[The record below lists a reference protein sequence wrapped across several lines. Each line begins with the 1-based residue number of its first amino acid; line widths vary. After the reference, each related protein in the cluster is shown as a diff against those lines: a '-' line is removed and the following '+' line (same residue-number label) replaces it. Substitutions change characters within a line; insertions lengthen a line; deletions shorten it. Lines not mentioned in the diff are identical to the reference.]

1 VRKVDWQNGLACLV
15 HSVEQSFDGLK
26 YRLGSQKNGR
36 SPLMIM
42 PYLGFGSV
50 EFIELKGRVVEDSGI
65 KPSRETDRIW
75 NNLLNMYRRFESDE
89 VPFARVAAR
98 FQGVERIIEADE
110 EGFFE
115 VHLRLDQPVDAE
127 QKWQLVELELL
138 EPGALGER
146 KVRADGRVL
155 IISPQAEYG
164 VISDIDDTVV
174 HTGVTSP
181 LRMARTVL
189 LKNARTRSP
198 LKGVAN
204 FYKNLRLGRK
214 GNGVNPLFYVSSSP
228 WNMYDLFQEFFQ
240 IRNIPVGPIF
250 LRNWGFERQSMLAVN
265 NRLYKLNAICNIL
278 EKLPDLNFILIGDSG
293 EKDAEIY
300 TEIIQNYPGRIL
312 AAYIRSVR
320 PDQQRESEIQKLAE
334 EVGKSGSVL
343 VYSKDTRA
351 MEEHAFQQGWIRST
365 STAQPVE

>member
-1 VRKVDWQNGLACLV
+1 MDWQNGLTRLV
-15 HSVEQSFDGLK
+15 HSAEQSFDSLK
-26 YRLGSQKNGR
+26 YRLGSRQNGR
-36 SPLMIM
+36 DPLMIM
-42 PYLGFGSV
+42 PYLGFGSGQ
-50 EFIELKGRVVEDSGI
+50 FIELKGRVLEEHGI

-98 FQGVERIIEADE
+98 YQGVERIIEADE

-115 VHLRLDQPVDAE
+115 VHLRLEQPIDEE
-127 QKWQLVELELL
+127 QKWLLVELELL
-138 EPGALGER
+138 EPEALGER
-146 KVRADGRVL
+146 KVRSDGRVQ

-204 FYKNLRLGRK
+204 FYKDLKQGRK
-214 GNGVNPLFYVSSSP
+214 GNGLNPLFYVSSSP
-228 WNMYDLFQEFFQ
+228 WNLYDLFQEFFQ
-240 IRNIPVGPIF
+240 IRNIPAGPIF
-250 LRNWGFERQSMLAVN
+250 LRDWGFERQSMLAVN
-265 NRLYKLNAICNIL
+265 NRQYKLNAICNIL
-278 EKLPDLNFILIGDSG
+278 EKLPDLKFILIGDSG

-312 AAYIRSVR
+312 AAYIRSVK
-320 PDQQRESEIQKLAE
+320 PDQQREHEIQKLAE
-334 EVGKSGSVL
+334 EAGRAGSVL

-351 MEEHAFQQGWIRST
+351 MKEHAFQQGWISST
-365 STAQPVE
+365 SAAQPVK

>member
-1 VRKVDWQNGLACLV
+1 MDIQKRLARLV
-15 HSVEQSFDGLK
+15 HSVENSFDGLK
-26 YRLGSQKNGR
+26 YRFGSKQNRRKT
-36 SPLMIM
+36 LLIM
-42 PYLGFGSV
+42 PYLGYGSR
-50 EFIELKGRVVEDSGI
+50 EFVELKGRVLEDNGI
-65 KPSRETDRIW
+65 TPSKETDRFW
-75 NNLLNMYRRFESDE
+75 DNLLNMYRRFESDE

-98 FQGVERIIEADE
+98 FQGAERIIEADE

-115 VHLRLDQPVDAE
+115 VHLRFDQPINTE
-127 QKWQLVELELL
+127 QKWQQVELDLL
-138 EPGALGER
+138 EPETLKEE
-146 KVRADGRVL
+146 KVRTEGTVL

-198 LKGVAN
+198 LKGVAK
-204 FYKNLRLGRK
+204 FYKDLQQGRK
-214 GNGVNPLFYVSSSP
+214 GNSLNPLFYVSSSP

-265 NRLYKLNAICNIL
+265 NRQYKLNAICNIL
-278 EKLPDLNFILIGDSG
+278 EKLPDLKFILIGDSG
-293 EKDAEIY
+293 EEDAEIY

-312 AAYIRSVR
+312 AAYIRSVK
-320 PDQQRESEIQKLAE
+320 PDFERENEIKELAE
-334 EVGKSGSVL
+334 QAAESGSIL

-351 MEEHAFQQGWIRST
+351 MEEHASQLGWIRST